1 MSNYIK
7 SHSNYVLKK
16 KHQDI
21 NSGTIF
27 ERDIT
32 TIGGLNQFAKG
43 QTPIY
48 KSSNFIITVNNETL
62 PSRQIDNGEWFKSPN
77 GYDIWT
83 MEDVNMLN
91 GEVKESCEVVLKQD
105 YYSLRDFAYYGSCV
119 ELIRASINNIVTK
132 FPGSIYVPSVP
143 TPKNGSEG
151 ISVYY
156 ETFDN
161 VDGKQT
167 RVNKRLGD
175 EDDKDL
181 ILVSNPSN
189 INLHTQF
196 MNESEITDVLKYMCN
211 EGFKNYI
218 DENGNEI
225 TWEVT
230 KKFACIKDN
239 NGKCKV
245 SEITEDNKKNIH
257 TYNVPIGSQIATIN
271 LNGITIYAYKG
282 NGGEIVYLTD
292 NIDTNID
299 KLIATPRTD
308 FFVKFYNSL
317 DLFEKLLIN
326 PNSKPKYSALFEV
339 ISENSFGYE
348 TELKRF
354 TFPTKDNGYNLCVG
368 DGSYEE
374 YINSFLK
381 YAELYDEVFSDN
393 LWRSMTHE
401 AIKNFDWSYTRSY
414 SEGDE
419 EDYII
424 GGTKIQKVIR
434 LFGREFDEIK
444 AYIDGIKGYNQITYG
459 SDNMLPN
466 YYITDVLNDE
476 GWDVVTLNPFKLST
490 DKNNKEVLFQLSN
503 LENITPYNENE
514 YQYGYFSYIENN
526 ERVIEKLTESDK
538 HINYK
543 VMCNEQNTSNIL
555 IHKTIDYISD
565 KEYTL
570 DDVNN
575 EVLKR
580 LILNSRYIWRRK
592 GTIEGIE
599 SLLSIFGLKS
609 SRMDKDDYDYK
620 VTEYAVKVSSLE
632 DVWND
637 RYSMNLLD
645 WYNTTKTVTYNT
657 EDFRQGIYH
666 SYQGLPIRSYVF
678 NNGKYY
684 KTSNLPSDLNLKR
697 MSRHLLP
704 YFSKNMKI
712 DGDPY
717 YQMNGGW
724 LKKSRSFDKYNN
736 FITDLSAHTETYRDI
751 RSVENLKELVS
762 LPMQD
767 LKNNDVYYVNDL
779 SNKYYIVDGVIYDI
793 HLDEYGHEY
802 IKTYIFNNSVKVGIK
817 QFADEITV
825 STYNGGSFKYVFS
838 QYPNGSEMRIYLY
851 GDKNIFA
858 VGKYYS
864 IGTAY
869 MFEHNNNMSHYFQ
882 LNDVQNKMKINI
894 DGWYQI
900 PKESDKHKWLNTI
913 IDKFSGNN
921 PHNGHLTYDNGY
933 EYIKYFEQLFKYAI
947 ENNEFNERCY
957 DNFLNT
963 LEEIKY
969 IGFDFNTNEN
979 CEYICDDNKI
989 NNKIDTTLI
998 NKIDKN
1004 GFETIINNV
1013 DFESDKV
1020 VNTKR
1025 VRIDFKADNTNKE
1038 IIKYY
1043 DYVILNYLEQV
1054 LPSTLIVEINYDENI

>member
-62 PSRQIDNGEWFKSPN
+62 PSRQIDNGEWFKSPS
-77 GYDIWT
+77 GDDIWT
-83 MEDVNMLN
+83 MKDVNMLN
-91 GEVKESCEVVLKQD
+91 DEVKESCEVVLKQD

-167 RVNKRLGD
+167 RVNKRLGNNN
-175 EDDKDL
+175 L
-181 ILVSNPSN
+181 VLVSNPSN

-196 MNESEITDVLKYMCN
+196 MNESEVTDVLKYMCN
-211 EGFKNYI
+211 EGFKNYT

-225 TWEVT
+225 TWSTSSE
-230 KKFACIKDN
+230 N
-239 NGKCKV
+239 KCTSIGDLV
-245 SEITEDNKKNIH
+245 S
-257 TYNVPIGSQIATIN
+257 TIN

-282 NGGEIVYLTD
+282 NGGEIVYLT
-292 NIDTNID
+292 NNTNID
-299 KLIATPRTD
+299 KLIATPKKD
-308 FFVKFYNSL
+308 FFTKFYNSL

-354 TFPTKDNGYNLCVG
+354 TFPTKDDGYNLCVG
-368 DGSYEE
+368 DGAYEE
-374 YINSFLK
+374 YVNSFLK

-476 GWDVVTLNPFKLST
+476 GWDIVTLNPFKLSQ
-490 DKNNKEVLFQLSN
+490 DKNNKDVLSQLSN
-503 LENITPYNENE
+503 LEDITPYKENE

-526 ERVIEKLTESDK
+526 EKVIEKLTESNK
-538 HINYK
+538 HSHYK
-543 VMCNEQNTSNIL
+543 LIPKDCNNNML

-620 VTEYAVKVSSLE
+620 VTEYAIKVSSLE
-632 DVWND
+632 DVWNN

-684 KTSNLPSDLNLKR
+684 KTSNLPSDLNLEGKP
-697 MSRHLLP
+697 RHLLP
-704 YFSKNMKI
+704 YFSKDMKI

-724 LKKSRSFDKYNN
+724 LKKSHTFNKNN
-736 FITDLSAHTETYRDI
+736 ELITSINTETYRDI

-779 SNKYYIVDGVIYDI
+779 TTNYYIVDGVIYDI

-825 STYNGGSFKYVFS
+825 STHNGGSFKYVFS
-838 QYPNGSEMRIYLY
+838 QYPNGSEMRIYLDS
-851 GDKNIFA
+851 DKNIFA

-869 MFEHNNNMSHYFQ
+869 MFEHNDNMSNYFQ
-882 LNDVQNKMKINI
+882 LNDVQSKMKISI

-900 PKESDKHKWLNTI
+900 PINSDKFKWINSV

-957 DNFLNT
+957 DNFLDT
-963 LEEIKY
+963 LEEIKK
-969 IGFDFNTNEN
+969 IGFDFDTNEN
-979 CEYICDDNKI
+979 CEYIQDNDI
-989 NNKIDTTLI
+989 NDKIDITLI

-1004 GFETIINNV
+1004 GNETIINNV
-1013 DFESDKV
+1013 DFESDKI

-1025 VRIDFKADNTNKE
+1025 VRIDFKVDNTNKE

-1054 LPSTLIVEINYDENI
+1054 LPSTLIVEINYVKSF

>member
-21 NSGTIF
+21 NSGNIPF
-27 ERDIT
+27 KDST

-62 PSRQIDNGEWFKSPN
+62 PSRQIDNGEWFKSPS
-77 GYDIWT
+77 GDDIWT

-143 TPKNGSEG
+143 TPNNGSEG
-151 ISVYY
+151 IGVYY
-156 ETFDN
+156 ETFDK

-167 RVNKRLGD
+167 RVNKRLGGNN
-175 EDDKDL
+175 L
-181 ILVSNPSN
+181 VLVSNPSN

-211 EGFKNYI
+211 EGFKNYT

-230 KKFACIKDN
+230 NNFACIKDN
-239 NGKCKV
+239 DGECKV
-245 SEITEDNKKNIH
+245 SEITEDNKKNIC
-257 TYNVPIGSQIATIN
+257 TYNVPIGSKLAEIKIN
-271 LNGITIYAYKG
+271 EFKIYAYKG

-292 NIDTNID
+292 NINTNIN
-299 KLIATPRTD
+299 KLIATPKND

-348 TELKRF
+348 TELKKF
-354 TFPTKDNGYNLCVG
+354 TFPTKDGGYNLCIG
-368 DGSYEE
+368 DGAYEE

-401 AIKNFDWSYTRSY
+401 AIKNFDWSYTRAY

-444 AYIDGIKGYNQITYG
+444 AYVDGIKGYNQITYG

-476 GWDVVTLNPFKLST
+476 GWDIVTLNPFKLSK
-490 DKNNKEVLFQLSN
+490 DKNNKDVLSQLSS
-503 LENITPYNENE
+503 LEGITPYKDNKFM
-514 YQYGYFSYIENN
+514 YGYFNENN
-526 ERVIEKLTESDK
+526 TKVSNTEKKPYKIIKDK
-538 HINYK
+538 CGK
-543 VMCNEQNTSNIL
+543 EFL

-609 SRMDKDDYDYK
+609 NRMDKNDYDYK
-620 VTEYAVKVSSLE
+620 VNEYAVKVSSKE
-632 DVWND
+632 DGWNN
-637 RYSMNLLD
+637 RYSMNLWD

-657 EDFRQGIYH
+657 EDFRQGVYH

-684 KTSNLPSDLNLKR
+684 KTSNLPSDLKLEGKP
-697 MSRHLLP
+697 RHLLP
-704 YFSKNMKI
+704 YFSKDMKI

-724 LKKSRSFDKYNN
+724 LKKSHTFNKNN
-736 FITDLSAHTETYRDI
+736 ELITSINTETYRDI

-779 SNKYYIVDGVIYDI
+779 TTNYYIVDGIIYDI

-825 STYNGGSFKYVFS
+825 STYNGESFKYVFS
-838 QYPNGSEMRIYLY
+838 QYPNGSEMRIYL
-851 GDKNIFA
+851 DNNKNIFA

-869 MFEHNNNMSHYFQ
+869 MFEHNDNMSNYFQ
-882 LNDVQNKMKINI
+882 LNDVQSKMKISI

-900 PKESDKHKWLNTI
+900 PINSDKFKWINSV

-957 DNFLNT
+957 DNFLDT
-963 LEEIKY
+963 LEEIKK
-969 IGFDFNTNEN
+969 IGFDFDTNEN
-979 CEYICDDNKI
+979 CEYIQDNDI
-989 NNKIDTTLI
+989 NDKIDITLI

-1004 GFETIINNV
+1004 GNETIINNV
-1013 DFESDKV
+1013 DFESDKI

-1025 VRIDFKADNTNKE
+1025 VRIDFKVDNTNKE

-1054 LPSTLIVEINYDENI
+1054 LPSTLIVEINYVKSF

>member
-1 MSNYIK
+1 MSNYVK

-119 ELIRASINNIVTK
+119 ELIRSSINNIVIK

-143 TPKNGSEG
+143 TPNNGSEG
-151 ISVYY
+151 IGVYY
-156 ETFDN
+156 ETFDK
-161 VDGKQT
+161 VGGKQT
-167 RVNKRLGD
+167 RVNKRLGGNN
-175 EDDKDL
+175 L
-181 ILVSNPSN
+181 VLVSNPSN
-189 INLHTQF
+189 INLHTEY

-211 EGFKNYI
+211 EGFKNYT

-225 TWEVT
+225 TWSTSSE
-230 KKFACIKDN
+230 N
-239 NGKCKV
+239 KCTSIGDLV
-245 SEITEDNKKNIH
+245 S
-257 TYNVPIGSQIATIN
+257 TIN

-282 NGGEIVYLTD
+282 NGGEIVYLT
-292 NIDTNID
+292 NNTNID
-299 KLIATPRTD
+299 KLIATPKKD
-308 FFVKFYNSL
+308 FFTKFYNSL

-354 TFPTKDNGYNLCVG
+354 TFPTKDDGYNLCVG
-368 DGSYEE
+368 DGAYEE
-374 YINSFLK
+374 YVNSFLK

-476 GWDVVTLNPFKLST
+476 GWDIVTLNPFKLSQ
-490 DKNNKEVLFQLSN
+490 DKNNKDVLSQLSN
-503 LENITPYNENE
+503 LEGITPYKNNKFM
-514 YQYGYFSYIENN
+514 YGYFNENN
-526 ERVIEKLTESDK
+526 TKVSNTDK
-538 HINYK
+538 KPYK
-543 VMCNEQNTSNIL
+543 IIKDNCGREFL

-609 SRMDKDDYDYK
+609 NRMDKNDYDYK
-620 VTEYAVKVSSLE
+620 VNEYAVKVSSKE
-632 DVWND
+632 DAWND
-637 RYSMNLLD
+637 KYSMNLWD

-684 KTSNLPSDLNLKR
+684 KTSNLPNDLNLEGKP
-697 MSRHLLP
+697 RHLLP
-704 YFSKNMKI
+704 YFSKYMKI

-724 LKKSRSFDKYNN
+724 LKKSHTFNKNN
-736 FITDLSAHTETYRDI
+736 ELITSINTETYRDI

-779 SNKYYIVDGVIYDI
+779 TTNYYIVDGVIYDI

-825 STYNGGSFKYVFS
+825 STHNGGSFKYVFS
-838 QYPNGSEMRIYLY
+838 QYPNGSEMRIYL
-851 GDKNIFA
+851 DSNKNIFA

-869 MFEHNNNMSHYFQ
+869 MFEHNDNMSNYFQ
-882 LNDVQNKMKINI
+882 LNDVQSKMKISI

-900 PKESDKHKWLNTI
+900 PINSDKFKWLNTI

-957 DNFLNT
+957 DNFLDT
-963 LEEIKY
+963 LEEIKK
-969 IGFDFNTNEN
+969 IGFDFDTNEN
-979 CEYICDDNKI
+979 CEYIQDNDI
-989 NNKIDTTLI
+989 NDKIDITLI

-1004 GFETIINNV
+1004 GNETIINNV
-1013 DFESDKV
+1013 DFESDKI

-1025 VRIDFKADNTNKE
+1025 VRIDFKVDNTNKE

-1054 LPSTLIVEINYDENI
+1054 LPSTLIVEINYVKSF

>member
-62 PSRQIDNGEWFKSPN
+62 PSRQIDNGEWFKSPS
-77 GYDIWT
+77 GDDIWT

-91 GEVKESCEVVLKQD
+91 CEVKESCKVVLKQD

-143 TPKNGSEG
+143 TPNNGSEG
-151 ISVYY
+151 IGVYY
-156 ETFDN
+156 ETFDK

-167 RVNKRLGD
+167 RVNKRLGGNN
-175 EDDKDL
+175 L
-181 ILVSNPSN
+181 VLVSNPSN

-196 MNESEITDVLKYMCN
+196 MNESEVTDVLKYMCN
-211 EGFKNYI
+211 EGFKNYT

-225 TWEVT
+225 TWSTSSE
-230 KKFACIKDN
+230 N
-239 NGKCKV
+239 KCTSIGDLV
-245 SEITEDNKKNIH
+245 S
-257 TYNVPIGSQIATIN
+257 TIN

-282 NGGEIVYLTD
+282 NGGEIVYLT
-292 NIDTNID
+292 NNTNID
-299 KLIATPRTD
+299 KLIATPKKD
-308 FFVKFYNSL
+308 FFTKFYNSL

-354 TFPTKDNGYNLCVG
+354 TFPTKDDGYNLCVG
-368 DGSYEE
+368 DGAYEE
-374 YINSFLK
+374 YVNSFLK

-490 DKNNKEVLFQLSN
+490 DKNNKDVLSQLSN
-503 LENITPYNENE
+503 LEGITPYKNNKFM
-514 YQYGYFSYIENN
+514 YGYFNENN
-526 ERVIEKLTESDK
+526 TKVSNTDK
-538 HINYK
+538 KPYK
-543 VMCNEQNTSNIL
+543 IIKDNCGREFL

-609 SRMDKDDYDYK
+609 NRMDKNDYDYK
-620 VTEYAVKVSSLE
+620 VNEYAVKVSSKE
-632 DVWND
+632 DAWND
-637 RYSMNLLD
+637 KYSMNLWD

-684 KTSNLPSDLNLKR
+684 KTSNLPNDLKLEGKP
-697 MSRHLLP
+697 RHLLP
-704 YFSKNMKI
+704 YFSKYMKI

-724 LKKSRSFDKYNN
+724 LKKSHTFNKNN
-736 FITDLSAHTETYRDI
+736 ELITSINTETYRDI

-779 SNKYYIVDGVIYDI
+779 TTNYYIVDGVIYDI

-825 STYNGGSFKYVFS
+825 STHNGGSFKYVFS
-838 QYPNGSEMRIYLY
+838 QYPNGSEMRIYLD

-869 MFEHNNNMSHYFQ
+869 MFEHNDNMSNYFQ
-882 LNDVQNKMKINI
+882 LNDVQSKMKISI

-900 PKESDKHKWLNTI
+900 PINSDKFKWINTI

-957 DNFLNT
+957 DNFLDT
-963 LEEIKY
+963 LEEIKK
-969 IGFDFNTNEN
+969 IGFDFDTNEN
-979 CEYICDDNKI
+979 CEYIKDNDI
-989 NNKIDTTLI
+989 NDKIDITLI

-1004 GFETIINNV
+1004 GNETIINNV
-1013 DFESDKV
+1013 DFESDKI

-1025 VRIDFKADNTNKE
+1025 VRIDFKVDNTNKE

-1054 LPSTLIVEINYDENI
+1054 LPSTLIVEINYVKSF

>member
-62 PSRQIDNGEWFKSPN
+62 PSRQIDNGEWFKSPS
-77 GYDIWT
+77 GDDIWT

-143 TPKNGSEG
+143 TPNNGSEG
-151 ISVYY
+151 ICVYY
-156 ETFDN
+156 ETFDK

-167 RVNKRLGD
+167 RVNKRLGGNN
-175 EDDKDL
+175 L
-181 ILVSNPSN
+181 VLVSNPSN

-211 EGFKNYI
+211 EGFKNYT

-225 TWEVT
+225 TWSTSSE
-230 KKFACIKDN
+230 N
-239 NGKCKV
+239 KCTSIGDLV
-245 SEITEDNKKNIH
+245 S
-257 TYNVPIGSQIATIN
+257 TIN

-282 NGGEIVYLTD
+282 NGGEIVYLT
-292 NIDTNID
+292 NNTNID
-299 KLIATPRTD
+299 KLIATPKKD

-354 TFPTKDNGYNLCVG
+354 TFPTKDDGYNLCVG
-368 DGSYEE
+368 DGAYEE
-374 YINSFLK
+374 YVNSFLK

-476 GWDVVTLNPFKLST
+476 GWDIVTLNPFKLSQ
-490 DKNNKEVLFQLSN
+490 DKNNKDVLSQLSN
-503 LENITPYNENE
+503 LEGITPYKNNKFM
-514 YQYGYFSYIENN
+514 YGYFNENN
-526 ERVIEKLTESDK
+526 TKVSNTDK
-538 HINYK
+538 KPYK
-543 VMCNEQNTSNIL
+543 IIKDNCGREFL

-620 VTEYAVKVSSLE
+620 VTEYAVKVSSKE
-632 DVWND
+632 DEWND
-637 RYSMNLLD
+637 RYSMNLWD

-684 KTSNLPSDLNLKR
+684 KTSNLPSDLKLEGKPR
-697 MSRHLLP
+697 YLLP
-704 YFSKNMKI
+704 YFSKYMKI

-724 LKKSRSFDKYNN
+724 LKKSHAFNKNN
-736 FITDLSAHTETYRDI
+736 ELITSINTETYRDI

-779 SNKYYIVDGVIYDI
+779 TTNYYIVDGVIYDI

-838 QYPNGSEMRIYLY
+838 QYPNGSEMRIYLD

-869 MFEHNNNMSHYFQ
+869 MFEHNDNMSNYFQ
-882 LNDVQNKMKINI
+882 LNDVQSKMKISI

-900 PKESDKHKWLNTI
+900 PINSDKFKWINTI

-957 DNFLNT
+957 DNFLDT
-963 LEEIKY
+963 LEEIKK
-969 IGFDFNTNEN
+969 IGFDFDTNEN
-979 CEYICDDNKI
+979 CEYIQDNDI
-989 NNKIDTTLI
+989 NDKIDITLI

-1004 GFETIINNV
+1004 GNETIINNV
-1013 DFESDKV
+1013 DFESDKI

-1025 VRIDFKADNTNKE
+1025 VRIDFKVDNTNKE

-1054 LPSTLIVEINYDENI
+1054 LPSTLIVEINYVKSF

>member
-62 PSRQIDNGEWFKSPN
+62 PSRQIDNGEWFKSPS
-77 GYDIWT
+77 GDDIWT

-143 TPKNGSEG
+143 TPNNGSEG
-151 ISVYY
+151 IGVYY
-156 ETFDN
+156 ETFDK

-167 RVNKRLGD
+167 RVNKRLGNNN
-175 EDDKDL
+175 L
-181 ILVSNPSN
+181 VLVSNPSN

-196 MNESEITDVLKYMCN
+196 MNESEVTDVLKYMCN
-211 EGFKNYI
+211 EGFKNYT

-225 TWEVT
+225 TWSTSSE
-230 KKFACIKDN
+230 N
-239 NGKCKV
+239 KCTSIGDLV
-245 SEITEDNKKNIH
+245 S
-257 TYNVPIGSQIATIN
+257 TIN

-282 NGGEIVYLTD
+282 NGGEIVYLT
-292 NIDTNID
+292 NNTNID
-299 KLIATPRTD
+299 KLIATPKKD
-308 FFVKFYNSL
+308 FFTKFYNSL

-348 TELKRF
+348 TELKIF
-354 TFPTKDNGYNLCVG
+354 TFPTKDDGYNLCVG
-368 DGSYEE
+368 DGAYEE
-374 YINSFLK
+374 YVNSFLK

-476 GWDVVTLNPFKLST
+476 GWDIVTLNPFKLSK
-490 DKNNKEVLFQLSN
+490 DENNNDVLSQLSN
-503 LENITPYNENE
+503 LEDITPYKENE
-514 YQYGYFSYIENN
+514 FMYGYFNENN
-526 ERVIEKLTESDK
+526 TKVSNTDK
-538 HINYK
+538 KPYK
-543 VMCNEQNTSNIL
+543 IIKDNCGREFL

-609 SRMDKDDYDYK
+609 NRMDKNDYDYK
-620 VTEYAVKVSSLE
+620 VNEYAVKVSSKE
-632 DVWND
+632 DVWNN
-637 RYSMNLLD
+637 RYSMNLWD

-684 KTSNLPSDLNLKR
+684 KTSNLPSDLKLEDKP
-697 MSRHLLP
+697 RHLLP
-704 YFSKNMKI
+704 YFSKDMKI

-724 LKKSRSFDKYNN
+724 LKKSHTFNKNN
-736 FITDLSAHTETYRDI
+736 ELITSINTETYRDI

-779 SNKYYIVDGVIYDI
+779 TTNYYIVDGVIYDI

-838 QYPNGSEMRIYLY
+838 QYPNGSEMRIYLD

-869 MFEHNNNMSHYFQ
+869 MFEHNDNMSNYFQ
-882 LNDVQNKMKINI
+882 LNDVQSKMKISI

-900 PKESDKHKWLNTI
+900 PINSDKFKWINTI

-957 DNFLNT
+957 DNFLDT
-963 LEEIKY
+963 LEEIKK
-969 IGFDFNTNEN
+969 IGFDFDTNEN
-979 CEYICDDNKI
+979 CEYIQDNDI
-989 NNKIDTTLI
+989 NDKIDITLI

-1004 GFETIINNV
+1004 GNETIINNV
-1013 DFESDKV
+1013 DFESDKI

-1025 VRIDFKADNTNKE
+1025 VRIDFKVDNTNKE

-1054 LPSTLIVEINYDENI
+1054 LPSTLIVEINYVKSF

>member
-62 PSRQIDNGEWFKSPN
+62 PSRQIDNGEWFKSPS
-77 GYDIWT
+77 GDDIWT

-143 TPKNGSEG
+143 TPNNGSEG
-151 ISVYY
+151 IGVYY
-156 ETFDN
+156 ETFDK

-167 RVNKRLGD
+167 RVNKRLGNNN
-175 EDDKDL
+175 L
-181 ILVSNPSN
+181 VLVSNPSN

-196 MNESEITDVLKYMCN
+196 MNESEITDALKYMCN
-211 EGFKNYI
+211 EGFKNYT

-225 TWEVT
+225 TWSTSSE
-230 KKFACIKDN
+230 N
-239 NGKCKV
+239 KCTSIGDLV
-245 SEITEDNKKNIH
+245 S
-257 TYNVPIGSQIATIN
+257 TIN

-282 NGGEIVYLTD
+282 NGGEIVYLT
-292 NIDTNID
+292 NNTNID
-299 KLIATPRTD
+299 KLIATPKKD
-308 FFVKFYNSL
+308 FFTKFYNSL

-354 TFPTKDNGYNLCVG
+354 TFPTKDDGYNLCVG
-368 DGSYEE
+368 DGAYEE
-374 YINSFLK
+374 YVNSFLK

-476 GWDVVTLNPFKLST
+476 GWDIVTLNPFKLSK
-490 DKNNKEVLFQLSN
+490 DKNNKDVLSQLSN
-503 LENITPYNENE
+503 LEGITPYKNNKFM
-514 YQYGYFSYIENN
+514 YGYFNENN
-526 ERVIEKLTESDK
+526 TKVSNTDKKPYKIIEDNCGREF
-538 HINYK
+538 
-543 VMCNEQNTSNIL
+543 L

-609 SRMDKDDYDYK
+609 NRMDKNDYDYK
-620 VTEYAVKVSSLE
+620 VNEYAVKVSSKE
-632 DVWND
+632 DGWND
-637 RYSMNLLD
+637 RYSMNLWD

-666 SYQGLPIRSYVF
+666 SYQGLPIRSYIF

-684 KTSNLPSDLNLKR
+684 KTSNLPSDLKLEGKP
-697 MSRHLLP
+697 RHLLP
-704 YFSKNMKI
+704 YFSKDMKI

-724 LKKSRSFDKYNN
+724 LKKSHTFNKNN
-736 FITDLSAHTETYRDI
+736 ELITSINTETYRDI

-779 SNKYYIVDGVIYDI
+779 TTNYYIVDGVIYDI

-825 STYNGGSFKYVFS
+825 STHNGGSFKYVFS
-838 QYPNGSEMRIYLY
+838 QYPNGSEMRIYLD

-869 MFEHNNNMSHYFQ
+869 MFEHNDNMSNYFQ
-882 LNDVQNKMKINI
+882 LNDVQSKMKISI

-900 PKESDKHKWLNTI
+900 PINSDKFKWINTI

-957 DNFLNT
+957 DNFLDT
-963 LEEIKY
+963 LEEIKK
-969 IGFDFNTNEN
+969 IGFDFDTNEN
-979 CEYICDDNKI
+979 CEYIQDNDV
-989 NNKIDTTLI
+989 NDKIDITLI

-1004 GFETIINNV
+1004 GNETIINNV
-1013 DFESDKV
+1013 DFESDKI

-1025 VRIDFKADNTNKE
+1025 VRIDFKVDNTNKE

-1054 LPSTLIVEINYDENI
+1054 LPSTLIVEINYVKSF